1 MLSMEEAEERGTTEA
16 EDAATESAVLL
27 RILDLHPAQLT
38 LAELVR
44 DVGGEG
50 AGFRERDAIERAVRE
65 LTGAGLL
72 HRQGEFVLPTR
83 AALRF
88 NQLADR

>member
-1 MLSMEEAEERGTTEA
+1 MLSMEGAEERGTTEA

-27 RILDLHPAQLT
+27 RVLDLHPAQLT
-38 LAELVR
+38 LPELIR

-50 AGFRERDAIERAVRE
+50 AEFRQRDAIERATRE

-88 NQLADR
+88 SQLTDR

>member
-1 MLSMEEAEERGTTEA
+1 MEGAEERGTTEA
-16 EDAATESAVLL
+16 EDAATEAAVLL
-27 RILDLHPAQLT
+27 RLLDLHPAQLT

-44 DVGGEG
+44 DVGGES
-50 AGFRERDAIERAVRE
+50 AEFRQRDAVERAVRE

-88 NQLADR
+88 SQLTDR

>member
-16 EDAATESAVLL
+16 EDAATEAAVLL

-50 AGFRERDAIERAVRE
+50 SGFRQRDAIERAARE
-65 LTGAGLL
+65 LASAGLL
-72 HRQGEFVLPTR
+72 HRQGEFLLPTR

-88 NQLADR
+88 SQLTDR